1 LDIAGLNKNNTPPT
15 PFVCLLVLKVD
26 KIMEKNIVKDKSVLF
41 ALNEEKCHE
50 LKVSPT
56 SDEYLKVWV
65 REPTWLEVEQAMT
78 SLMNID
84 AKTQSFDIDLNGMYR
99 YLVEKFVVRTEPNLT
114 TLELIRL
121 NPYIGSQLKEILPNP
136 MDALAEDGEKNEE

>member
-1 LDIAGLNKNNTPPT
+1 
-15 PFVCLLVLKVD
+15 
-26 KIMEKNIVKDKSVLF
+26 MEKNIVKDKSVLF

-56 SDEYLKVWV
+56 SDEYLKVWI
-65 REPTWLEVEQAMT
+65 REPTWLEVEKAMT

-84 AKTQSFDIDLNGMYR
+84 SKNQTFDIDLNKMYR
-99 YLVEKFVVRTEPNLT
+99 YLVDNFVVRTEPTLS

-136 MDALAEDGEKNEE
+136 MDALGDNEEKNEE

>member
-1 LDIAGLNKNNTPPT
+1 
-15 PFVCLLVLKVD
+15 
-26 KIMEKNIVKDKSVLF
+26 MEKNTVKNKSVLF
-41 ALNEEKCHE
+41 ALQEEKCHE
-50 LKVSPT
+50 LRVSPE
-56 SDEYLKVWV
+56 SDEYLKVWI

-99 YLVEKFVVRTEPNLT
+99 YLVEKFVVRTEPSLS

-121 NPYIGSQLKEILPNP
+121 TPYIGSQLKEVLPNP
-136 MDALAEDGEKNEE
+136 MEALGEDSAKNEE

>member
-1 LDIAGLNKNNTPPT
+1 
-15 PFVCLLVLKVD
+15 
-26 KIMEKNIVKDKSVLF
+26 MEKNIVKDKSVLF
-41 ALNEEKCHE
+41 ALTEEKCHE

-56 SDEYLKVWV
+56 SDEYLKVWI

-99 YLVEKFVVRTEPNLT
+99 YLVENFVVRTEPSLST
-114 TLELIRL
+114 IELIRL
-121 NPYIGSQLKEILPNP
+121 TPYIGSQLKEVLPNP
-136 MDALAEDGEKNEE
+136 MDSMGENESKNEE

>member
-1 LDIAGLNKNNTPPT
+1 MENT
-15 PFVCLLVLKVD
+15 
-26 KIMEKNIVKDKSVLF
+26 VKDKSVLF
-41 ALNEEKCHE
+41 ALQEEKCHE
-50 LKVSPT
+50 LRVSPE
-56 SDEYLKVWV
+56 SDEYLKVWI

-84 AKTQSFDIDLNGMYR
+84 SKKQTFDIDLNKMYR

-136 MDALAEDGEKNEE
+136 MDALGENEEKNEE

>member
-1 LDIAGLNKNNTPPT
+1 MENT
-15 PFVCLLVLKVD
+15 
-26 KIMEKNIVKDKSVLF
+26 VKDKSVLF
-41 ALNEEKCHE
+41 ALQEEKCHE
-50 LKVSPT
+50 LRVSPE
-56 SDEYLKVWV
+56 SDEYLKVWI

-84 AKTQSFDIDLNGMYR
+84 SKKQTFDIDLNKMYR
-99 YLVEKFVVRTEPNLT
+99 YLVEKFVVRTEPTLS

-136 MDALAEDGEKNEE
+136 MDALGENEEKNEE